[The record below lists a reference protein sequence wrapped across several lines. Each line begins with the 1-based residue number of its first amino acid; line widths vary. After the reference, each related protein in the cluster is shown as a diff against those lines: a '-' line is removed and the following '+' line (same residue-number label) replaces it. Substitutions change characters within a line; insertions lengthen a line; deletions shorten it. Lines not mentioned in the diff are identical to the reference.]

1 MFLDELYLSEVSD
14 IACICPQLSLAMA
27 ALAVQISGEDWG
39 QGGVVQWLG
48 QELGSQPEAIPV
60 LLELLAVFP
69 QVTLTPSTY
78 SVHLNDE

>member
-1 MFLDELYLSEVSD
+1 MFLDELYLFEVSD
-14 IACICPQLSLAMA
+14 IDCICPQLSLAMA

-78 SVHLNDE
+78 HVPLNDE